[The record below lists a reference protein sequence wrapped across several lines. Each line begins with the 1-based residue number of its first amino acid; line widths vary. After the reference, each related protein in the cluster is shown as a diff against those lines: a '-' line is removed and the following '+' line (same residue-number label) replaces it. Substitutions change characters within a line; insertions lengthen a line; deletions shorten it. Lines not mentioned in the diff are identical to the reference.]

1 MDVMTRPRP
10 PYLHRVT
17 TRHGKMVWYVRPGV
31 GARKRIR
38 LRSDFGTEEFRLE
51 YQAALAGQPRQEA
64 KGAPQTGTL
73 AWLIDR
79 YREVGAWTASLSSHP
94 PAAGKHFQ
102 ARPRER
108 GRQAVQLNHEGDHH
122 GRHRT
127 AIKDASSGQKFSENN
142 ARAVQLGSEGEAR

>member
-38 LRSDFGTEEFRLE
+38 LRSNFGTEEFRLE

-64 KGAPQTGTL
+64 KGAPQTRDARL
-73 AWLIDR
+73 ADR
-79 YREVGAWTASLSSHP
+79 SLSRGGRMDGPLSSHP

-142 ARAVQLGSEGEAR
+142 ARAVQLGSEGEPH